1 MKVKFK
7 KLHPEA
13 QIPQRAHLSDAGF
26 DLVATSKVNKY
37 NIISYGTGL
46 AIDAPNGYVG
56 LLFQR
61 SSVYKKDLILA
72 NCVGVLDSGY
82 QGEIIFNFRKILT
95 DPITYNIGD
104 RIGQLVILKL
114 PEVELEEV
122 DYFEQSER
130 GEGGFGSTGS

>member
-7 KLHPEA
+7 KLHPQA
-13 QIPQRAHLSDAGF
+13 QMPIKAHNSDAGF
-26 DLVATSKVNKY
+26 DLTATSRVNWYDIKV
-37 NIISYGTGL
+37 YGTGL
-46 AIDAPNGYVG
+46 AIDIPNGYVG

-61 SSVYKKDLILA
+61 SSVYKQDLILA

-82 QGEIIFNFRKILT
+82 QGEIIFKFREVST
-95 DPITYNIGD
+95 NPQVYEIGD

-114 PEVELEEV
+114 PEVELIEV
-122 DYFEQSER
+122 DNFEESER

>member
-13 QIPQRAHLSDAGF
+13 QIPQRVHASDAGL
-26 DLVATSKVNKY
+26 DLVATSKVRKY

-46 AIDAPNGYVG
+46 AIDIPNGYVG

-61 SSVYKKDLILA
+61 SSVYKKDLILT

-82 QGEIIFNFRKILT
+82 QGEIIFNFRKTFI
-95 DPITYNIGD
+95 DARIYEIGD

-114 PEVELEEV
+114 PEIELEEV
-122 DYFEQSER
+122 DSFDESDR
-130 GEGGFGSTGS
+130 GTDGFGSTGS